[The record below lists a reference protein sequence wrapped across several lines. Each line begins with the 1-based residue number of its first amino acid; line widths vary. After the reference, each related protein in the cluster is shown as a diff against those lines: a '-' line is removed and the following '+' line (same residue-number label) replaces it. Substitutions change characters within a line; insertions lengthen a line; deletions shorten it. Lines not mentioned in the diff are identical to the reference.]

1 MAHFGKIIL
10 TGLFAA
16 LAFPA
21 LGVLENAY
29 FAPEGPTLFKVV
41 LPNGVHYNFSD
52 DGNRP
57 GHLMS
62 SFGWEGVYDKYGN
75 VTLKSVSGE
84 SLSFRHG
91 RLVSETLGGKTT
103 AYDYDMPRSAPTNT
117 LTPLTIFI
125 YDEEKLA
132 KDYIRREEA
141 VKWAYTGRLAF
152 PYVNPNFSGALYAQ
166 LSLLFFV
173 LALFGGRRGWLKV
186 VALLLSVVAAAC
198 TVWSGSRGALLGL
211 FVGVVLTTGMAVK
224 YGKVSWR
231 LAAGVGGTVVLAMV
245 ALVLFG
251 QANLMRGFGGG
262 GLDWSNALRVE
273 MTKAAPRMMADA
285 PGGWGSFGVGRGYS
299 YWYQPLELI
308 LMSGTMINSHL
319 TWLVK
324 FGMVGRFLYLFT
336 LFALFAIAVR
346 LAVRERF
353 ILPLAVLSGFAV
365 TASFNPL
372 YSEWGLWLV
381 PGVAIACLL
390 WRARGMR
397 LKTMA
402 LFAGMCALGA
412 AVALYGLLAV
422 GASQRGA
429 TSIAYDGRR
438 IKVNGANPRIW
449 IVDDDQGALGGA
461 LVGRDIREF
470 YRLVP
475 HAPSVGYVRRIDD
488 LPGQGVDRLVLA
500 GKAGNDWL
508 LRLSEDE
515 KMRSRSR
522 LPKSVLFVSPPF
534 SPSEVPEGVLALCR
548 PTVLVGEFAAQYNE
562 DYRTP
567 RPWVKIVPAME
578 KYILRWMAYV
588 VGG

>member
-1 MAHFGKIIL
+1 MAHLGKIGL
-10 TGLFAA
+10 ASLFAA

-41 LPNGVHYNFSD
+41 LPNGLHYNFSD

-62 SFGWEGVYDKYGN
+62 SFGWEGVYDRNGN
-75 VTLKSVSGE
+75 VTLNSVSGD

-117 LTPLTIFI
+117 LTPLAFFI

-141 VKWAYTGRLAF
+141 VKWVDTGRLAF

-173 LALFGGRRGWLKV
+173 LALAAGRGVLFRAVGV
-186 VALLLSVVAAAC
+186 VLAAATAGC
-198 TVWSGSRGALLGL
+198 VVWSGSRGAMLGL
-211 FVGVVLTTGMAVK
+211 FVGAALTTGMAVK
-224 YGKVSWR
+224 YGKLSWR
-231 LAAGVGGTVVLAMV
+231 LVAGVGGAVVLAIVM
-245 ALVLFG
+245 LVLFG
-251 QANLMRGFGGG
+251 HANLMRGFGEE
-262 GLDWSNALRVE
+262 GLAWSNALRVE

-308 LMSGTMINSHL
+308 LMSGTLINAHL

-324 FGMVGRFLYLFT
+324 FGVLGRFLYLFS
-336 LFALFAIAVR
+336 LFALFALAVR
-346 LAVRERF
+346 LVVRERF

-365 TASFNPL
+365 MASFNPVF
-372 YSEWGLWLV
+372 SEWGLWLL
-381 PGVAIACLL
+381 PGGVIMCLL
-390 WRARGMR
+390 WRSRGMR
-397 LKTMA
+397 LKTIV
-402 LFAGMCALGA
+402 LFGGSCAIGA
-412 AVALYGLLAV
+412 ALALYGLLAV
-422 GASQRGA
+422 GTSWQGYP
-429 TSIAYDGRR
+429 SIAYDGRR
-438 IKVNGANPRIW
+438 IKINGANPRIW

-470 YRLVP
+470 YRMVP
-475 HAPSVGYVRRIDD
+475 LAPSVGYVRSIDN
-488 LPGQGVDRLVLA
+488 LPEKGVDRLVLA

-515 KMRSRSR
+515 KMRSH

-534 SPSEVPEGVLALCR
+534 SPSEVPEGVLAMCH

-562 DYRTP
+562 DYRTS

-578 KYILRWMAYV
+578 KYILRWMAFV
-588 VGG
+588 VRE